1 VPVRLF
7 LLVAGTFC
15 IGTDVFVIAGML
27 PEIGDS
33 LGVSIAA
40 AGQLTTGF
48 SICYALLGPVLSNV
62 LSAWSPRTTLSAAL
76 GAVAL
81 GNLVCA
87 GADSLLVAMAGRV
100 LVAAGASQFTP
111 HVSAFAARL
120 VPEDLQGKALA
131 WVSGGLAMG
140 SVLGVPAGTWAAS
153 AFGWR
158 LTFLVLSLGTACVAV
173 VLGTSLREARE
184 LRPGI
189 GARARFTAL
198 RTPQVR
204 LVLVITGVI
213 VTAEYSVYTYASAV
227 FAKATHGDG
236 RVLAVLLLS
245 FGLGGLAGNAIA
257 GALMDRPAG
266 RHVVLASVIGLGINF
281 LLLPLTS
288 RTFVS
293 AVIAMAVWGVVGW
306 MYAAPQLHRLL
317 RLAGPGGSLAVAMN
331 SSIIYV
337 GVALGGAM
345 GGLFLGNVTGDM
357 NGSRP
362 ALPATALCAL
372 ALLPEV
378 LFRRAEAAGR
388 TTAGAALPAVKPS
401 GPARP

>member
-1 VPVRLF
+1 MPVRLF

-33 LGVSIAA
+33 LGVSMAA

-48 SICYALLGPVLSNV
+48 SIGYVLLGPVLAGL
-62 LSAWSPRTTLSAAL
+62 LSAWSPRTTLSVAL

-81 GNLVCA
+81 GNLICA
-87 GADSLLVAMAGRV
+87 GADSLLIAMSGRV

-120 VPEDLQGKALA
+120 VPENRQGKALA

-158 LTFLVLSLGTACVAV
+158 LTFLSLSLGTACVAV
-173 VLGTSLREARE
+173 ALSATLRGAEG
-184 LRPGI
+184 LRPGV

-198 RTPQVR
+198 RTPEVR
-204 LVLVITGVI
+204 LVLVITGLI
-213 VTAEYSVYTYASAV
+213 VTAEYSVYTYAGAV

-236 RVLAVLLLS
+236 RLLAALLLS
-245 FGLGGLAGNAIA
+245 FGLGGLVGNAIA
-257 GALMDRPAG
+257 GALTDRPAG
-266 RHVVLASVIGLGINF
+266 RHIVLVSVIGLGGDF

-288 RTFVS
+288 RSFTS
-293 AVIAMAVWGVVGW
+293 AVIAMAVWGVSGW
-306 MYAAPQLHRLL
+306 MYAAPQQHRLL
-317 RLAGPGGSLAVAMN
+317 RLAGPGGPLAVAMN
-331 SSIIYV
+331 SSVIYV

-345 GGLFLGNVTGDM
+345 GGLLLGSVTGDM
-357 NGSRP
+357 NGGRLGLAAA
-362 ALPATALCAL
+362 ALSTL

-378 LFRRAEAAGR
+378 LFRRAEAGGRR
-388 TTAGAALPAVKPS
+388 TTGAVLPHEP
-401 GPARP
+401 